1 VTRTGR
7 LITAAGEWRFLRQF
21 ILFMVLIGLIVYV
34 GSEAVRGAH
43 GLAANKQLNARVDA
57 LTKEL
62 EALKTERAKLERDAA
77 LLGPKAASEP
87 ALLDE
92 EARSL
97 LDLAHPSDIVIV
109 NGEKSPP

>member
-1 VTRTGR
+1 VE
-7 LITAAGEWRFLRQF
+7 ILRQA
-21 ILFMVLIGLIVYV
+21 ILFLVLLGLIAYV
-34 GSEAVRGAH
+34 ASEAIRGAH
-43 GLAANKQLNARVDA
+43 GLAANKQLNARVGA

-62 EALKTERAKLERDAA
+62 AALKAERSKLERDAA
-77 LLGPKAASEP
+77 LLGPKSVTEP

-109 NGEKSPP
+109 NGEKSSP